1 MYCTSFLG
9 PNFPAPL
16 VVAADPVSVSME
28 ICNITQQYLYFVN
41 YVWFAS
47 GFFSLC
53 GVFSSC
59 SCSDALHSNLL
70 DGNVT
75 SQFTSAAYTD
85 RTSLPCAKLSFN
97 DIAEGDLPLITSDIS
112 KIQIQPHNQGYG
124 DNSHSE
130 EHIEIKKH
138 INVNEPSSLTLSAY
152 GEPYSTIEMIVCSFA
167 LHLIETQ
174 SELFALL
181 CVLSFKARWLVVLTP
196 NKKPEVRFL
205 FLYL

>member
-1 MYCTSFLG
+1 MQHNSTISLLCELRLITLG
-9 PNFPAPL
+9 
-16 VVAADPVSVSME
+16 
-28 ICNITQQYLYFVN
+28 I
-41 YVWFAS
+41 
-47 GFFSLC
+47 FSLC

-59 SCSDALHSNLL
+59 SRLDALHSNLS

-75 SQFTSAAYTD
+75 FQFTSAAYID

-97 DIAEGDLPLITSDIS
+97 DIAEGNLPPITSDIS
-112 KIQIQPHNQGYG
+112 NIRIQPHNQLQGYG

-130 EHIEIKKH
+130 EHIENKKH
-138 INVNEPSSLTLSAY
+138 INIEEPTSLILSAY
-152 GEPYSTIEMIVCSFA
+152 GEPYSTIEMVVCSFA